1 MSLGLI
7 HLALS
12 ALVGWGPA
20 EFHDPLY
27 GEKLDQLRSHLARA
41 PKGTPLVLV
50 LGSSR
55 ALTGLNARRLEQR
68 LAETRRRPVVVY
80 NFAVPGGGPVTELLL
95 LRRLLDAGIRP
106 DTLILETSPT
116 FFAEVAVPD
125 NLTWLESHGIG
136 LGERN
141 WLESYGPLADPRS
154 VTTTSGVLVPWYRH
168 RFALVRWVARG
179 FMPSIPWG
187 VLSSWFDEHGW
198 EPIGGDRRSD
208 QMYAQFVAAERG
220 ALGPYFQN
228 SRLAPASRRVFQDLL
243 TLLDSQQIRTVLA
256 LFPEGSDLRR
266 WCPAEF
272 RARVMAALGSVGR
285 EREVTIVDGH
295 DWLSDDDFF
304 DPIHLIASGAD
315 RFTDRLAGLTAFSD
329 IRAPLAFRRR

>member
-1 MSLGLI
+1 MI

-27 GEKLDQLRSHLARA
+27 GAKLDQLRGRIANA
-41 PKGTPLVLV
+41 PEGTPLVLV

-68 LAETRRRPVVVY
+68 LAETQRRPVVVY
-80 NFAVPGGGPVTELLL
+80 NVAVPGGGPVTELLL

-116 FFAEVAVPD
+116 FFAEIAVPD

-141 WLESYGPLADPRS
+141 WLASYGPLPDPQS

-168 RFALVRWVARG
+168 RFALVRRVAPG
-179 FMPSIPWG
+179 WMPGIPWG
-187 VLSSWFDEHGW
+187 VLSSWFDDHGW

-208 QMYAQFVAAERG
+208 EMYAQFVAAERG
-220 ALGPYFQN
+220 AFGPYFHD
-228 SRLAPASRRVFQDLL
+228 SHLAPASRRVFEDLL
-243 TLLDSQQIRTVLA
+243 TLLDSQGIRTVLA
-256 LFPEGSDLRR
+256 LFPEGSDLRQ
-266 WCPAEF
+266 WCPDEF
-272 RARVMAALGSVGR
+272 RRRVMDALGNAGR
-285 EREVTIVDGH
+285 EHEVVIIDGH
-295 DWLSDDDFF
+295 DWLSDKDFF
-304 DPIHLIASGAD
+304 DPIHVVAPGAD
-315 RFTDRLAGLTAFSD
+315 RFTDRLAGLMAGCE
-329 IRAPLAFRRR
+329 LASPRHVATRR